1 MKYHCG
7 HQGCDIC
14 GARECTGT
22 SLQKY
27 GDILVCLHCVRLAV
41 KVAVQMAETFGGTII
56 AVGKVCG
63 KNKEAKP

>member
-22 SLQKY
+22 SLKKY
-27 GDILVCLHCVRLAV
+27 GDILACLRC
-41 KVAVQMAETFGGTII
+41 VQMAETFGGTII
-56 AVGKVCG
+56 DVGKACG
-63 KNKEAKP
+63 NNKEAKP